1 MANYLAEIEQL
12 SLSVDD
18 LIDYE
23 PPIIIDTLTR
33 NLII

>member
-18 LIDYE
+18 LIDSE
-23 PPIIIDTLTR
+23 SPIIIDTLTR